1 MPQALA
7 NTIVVFI
14 GLVIFGS
21 TIFYNYTIVADYLGD
36 ETGWFIWRT
45 IRLQLL
51 GRHRRDQGS
60 SDQEQSVPHKSH
72 QD

>member
-36 ETGWFIWRT
+36 ETGRFLWKT
-45 IRLQLL
+45 MRLQLL
-51 GRHRRDQGS
+51 GRHRRNQS
-60 SDQEQSVPHKSH
+60 SRDQEYLEPHKPH
-72 QD
+72 